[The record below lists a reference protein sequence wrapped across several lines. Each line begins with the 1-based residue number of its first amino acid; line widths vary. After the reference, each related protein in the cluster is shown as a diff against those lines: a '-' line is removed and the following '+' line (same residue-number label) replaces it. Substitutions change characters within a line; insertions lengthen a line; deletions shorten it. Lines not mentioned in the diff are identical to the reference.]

1 MRQSENSLVLPF
13 GITAFELA
21 VVTFISAFFG
31 IAAVVGGSNYLRTRF
46 LAAFAFGVYLWYF
59 TDSLGGANYLN
70 VNGGLAFSFEL
81 VLAVVLFA
89 VGLVAFFA
97 LDGKVFAPGELSQ
110 KYGMMISALVA
121 LALGLHGA
129 GEGADFGY
137 TAAQTPSSLL
147 LGAFGGIYAGASWVM
162 HKMLEPT
169 IIAACYVAFVGTKK
183 GMDKVV
189 DALTLATIFVIP
201 VVVGSVLGYYTSF
214 DHSYIFALGLGASI
228 YAATRVA
235 RPMFSTDGADQS
247 GLSVKMSVAA
257 LIGFL
262 LIFIAALLH
271 S

>member
-1 MRQSENSLVLPF
+1 MLPF

-31 IAAVVGGSNYLRTRF
+31 IAAIVGGSKYVRTRF
-46 LAAFAFGVYLWYF
+46 LAAFAFGIYLWYF
-59 TDSLGGANYLN
+59 TDTLGGANYLN
-70 VNGGLAFSFEL
+70 VNGGLAFSVEL

-97 LDGKVFAPGELSQ
+97 IDGKVFAPGELSP

-147 LGAFGGIYAGASWVM
+147 LGAFGGIYSGASWVL

-169 IIAACYVAFVGTKK
+169 IIAACYVAFVGVGSKNR
-183 GMDKVV
+183 MDKVV
-189 DALTLATIFVIP
+189 DALTLAAIFVIP
-201 VVVGSVLGYYTSF
+201 IVVGSVLGYYTSF
-214 DHSYIFALGLGASI
+214 DHSYIFSLGLGASI
-228 YAATRVA
+228 YAAARVT
-235 RPMFSTDGADQS
+235 RPMFSADGAEQS

-262 LIFIAALLH
+262 LIFMAALLH